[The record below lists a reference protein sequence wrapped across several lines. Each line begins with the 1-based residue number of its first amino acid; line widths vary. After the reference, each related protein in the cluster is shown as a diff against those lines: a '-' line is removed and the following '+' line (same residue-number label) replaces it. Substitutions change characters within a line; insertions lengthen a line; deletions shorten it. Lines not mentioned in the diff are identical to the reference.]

1 MHKKIWLYAAFI
13 VSFLF
18 LLASYV
24 PNLYETSISKLLPP
38 DRVMTPAEHMYT
50 YDYNV
55 YLSKIKQ
62 GIEGRW
68 NVVDKY
74 DNNPD
79 QKGVFLQ
86 MIYLI
91 SGKIGGLFGFSPGLT
106 FHLLRTTASVFW
118 VLAIIYI
125 NIYFLRRRDVINHV
139 STIVGVL
146 LSLFA
151 ASWPVFY
158 EYQGTTWIGMHMSWW
173 QEMDV
178 LKRISYIPHYTLN
191 YIIVAVL
198 SILLYKSQITNP
210 KKQTNFNI
218 QNSKNKKF
226 FLFEN
231 LRIGNYLEIG
241 NWKLEIDANFLLI
254 CVILFFSFFI
264 HPSAGLLFL
273 ISWVLYHFINAVW
286 FRKYNRYQ
294 IAKIVYDTI
303 FLFLVAALPL
313 IYFQYVTSAYPWKS
327 LTDFDKLFRY
337 PVNVKEYILALGPV
351 FFTGILGL
359 ITALI
364 KKEQKLLSLV
374 TWILG
379 AFLAI
384 FAFKKFPLQSE
395 LRFVQTANHIPLAIL
410 TVYFLN
416 ELRLKLLSKCKTY
429 SLYTNSKHE
438 TRNSKQYQNLNDQN
452 SKRFEH
458 LSLKNSNL
466 FRISDFGFRIL
477 IDIFIGGII
486 FSIILLGIAQSYFS
500 IKSQT
505 DFIHQR
511 VVAGQPLVPYP
522 PQVMYPLKDMYN
534 AFIWLDK
541 NTKNEDIVLSHIYAG
556 NYIPAYS
563 GNFVYLGHNPET
575 PHYDER
581 VRKLESFYSGT
592 LANED
597 AEKFLKEENIKYVLY
612 GPQEKEKSTE
622 DIKKYPFLKPVFNS
636 YHVTLYSINGD

>member
-1 MHKKIWLYAAFI
+1 MRGKIWLYAAFI

-24 PNLYETSISKLLPP
+24 PNLYEISISNLLPA
-38 DRVMTPAEHMYT
+38 DRVMTSAEHMYT

-62 GIEGRW
+62 GMEGRW

-74 DNNPD
+74 DNNPK

-86 MIYLI
+86 ILYLL
-91 SGKIGGLFGFSPGLT
+91 SGKVGGFLRITPLLT
-106 FHLLRTTASVFW
+106 FHILRTILSSLWILT
-118 VLAIIYI
+118 IIFLSF
-125 NIYFLRRRDVINHV
+125 YFLKNPFLAFL
-139 STIVGVL
+139 GVL

-158 EYQGTTWIGMHMSWW
+158 KYQGTTWIGMHMAWW

-191 YIIVAVL
+191 YIII
-198 SILLYKSQITNP
+198 SILAILLS
-210 KKQTNFNI
+210 KQLTINNF
-218 QNSKNKKF
+218 
-226 FLFEN
+226 
-231 LRIGNYLEIG
+231 RT
-241 NWKLEIDANFLLI
+241 I

-273 ISWVLYHFINAVW
+273 ISWVLYHFINSVW

-313 IYFQYVTSAYPWKS
+313 IYFQYVTSDYPWKS
-327 LTDFDKLFRY
+327 LVDFDKYSRFPL
-337 PVNVKEYILALGPV
+337 NVKEYILALGPV
-351 FFTGILGL
+351 FFTGVLGL
-359 ITALI
+359 IVALI
-364 KKEQKLLSLV
+364 KKEKKLLSLV
-374 TWILG
+374 SWILG

-384 FAFKKFPLQSE
+384 LAFKKFPLQSE

-410 TVYFLN
+410 SVYFLFTIKQIILN
-416 ELRLKLLSKCKTY
+416 GWQKWKGSHERARSLRLPTNLRKNQNQYLSIDKNIIENKNEH
-429 SLYTNSKHE
+429 SWEGNFW
-438 TRNSKQYQNLNDQN
+438 QAPLNIIIN
-452 SKRFEH
+452 
-458 LSLKNSNL
+458 
-466 FRISDFGFRIL
+466 
-477 IDIFIGGII
+477 IFVYGII
-486 FSIILLGIAQSYFS
+486 LAITILGLVQSYFS
-500 IKSQT
+500 LKSQT

-522 PQVMYPLKDMYN
+522 PQVMYPLKDLFN
-534 AFIWLDK
+534 AFIWLEK
-541 NTKNEDIVLSHIYAG
+541 NSKNEDVVLSHIYAG

-581 VRKLESFYSGT
+581 VGKRK
-592 LANED
+592 
-597 AEKFLKEENIKYVLY
+597 
-612 GPQEKEKSTE
+612 
-622 DIKKYPFLKPVFNS
+622 
-636 YHVTLYSINGD
+636 INRRY